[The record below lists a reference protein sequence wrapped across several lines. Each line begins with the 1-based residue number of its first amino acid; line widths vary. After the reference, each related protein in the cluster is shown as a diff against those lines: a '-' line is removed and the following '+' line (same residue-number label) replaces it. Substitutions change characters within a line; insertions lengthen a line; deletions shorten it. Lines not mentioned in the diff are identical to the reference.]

1 MDELDNENLLL
12 TQSAFSC
19 FQIVATTVVNPSI
32 WMPMYQ
38 KTHWAATYFV
48 LFIVVTVFYMHSL
61 VLSVVFQTYIQAATE
76 IHDRSVADREDGLQ
90 LAFLALTNQSQID
103 TRKQQYSQRSASD
116 EARLSLQ
123 AAQSGGIPMYLVREA
138 LESLRPHYSVMKI
151 NALVD
156 FFDKNNAGGVD
167 YPTFRS
173 KIKQALNA
181 SIRTTRI
188 ASPLALSIEFTA
200 VIVAMVNFVYV
211 ILLTSSFNAG
221 WFVVIELQ
229 LGALI
234 TIVGVAE
241 LLMRT
246 NPLRVQNF
254 TPMTRFNGTFDGLAI
269 LAALTSCF
277 GMLLGA

>member
-1 MDELDNENLLL
+1 
-12 TQSAFSC
+12 
-19 FQIVATTVVNPSI
+19 
-32 WMPMYQ
+32 
-38 KTHWAATYFV
+38 
-48 LFIVVTVFYMHSL
+48 MHSL

-76 IHDRSVADREDGLQ
+76 IHDRSSADREDGLQ
-90 LAFLALTNQSQID
+90 LAFLALKNQQHLDS
-103 TRKQQYSQRSASD
+103 RKQQQHSQGSAG
-116 EARLSLQ
+116 EEERLALQ

-138 LESLRPHYSVMKI
+138 LESLRPHYSVMKV
-151 NALVD
+151 NALVE
-156 FFDKNNAGGVD
+156 FFDNNADVD

-173 KIKQALNA
+173 KMKQALNS

-188 ASPLALSIEFTA
+188 ASPLALSIELTA
-200 VIVAMVNFVYV
+200 VIIAMVNFVYV

-221 WFVVIELQ
+221 WFVAIELQ

-241 LLMRT
+241 LLLRT

-277 GMLLGA
+277 GASFARYI